1 MDNVNSEDVQLPSF
15 SSPGTSVSV
24 GEVSN
29 NEKQRKTDTTIKKS
43 NSPISFKL
51 DQSPLLKLNPTIKNN
66 NLQSSTSPS
75 FSNILVRSFQ
85 PKLRQ
90 SNSSDSGEQFKDI
103 QSLLAKYRKESLL
116 LSDIHMM
123 ASEYCRCRNQ
133 FCTLTAL
140 IVSLVCSVVDPI
152 LQKYADDVQ
161 KIFTTISF
169 AFIGG
174 LNVVFNFLAFQ
185 QREEKHKQA
194 RDSYLQIVDSIEV
207 ALAYSHEEGADKK
220 YDFNKVMGEVRQIR
234 TSIVK
239 NAPAIPVY
247 LSHKYEDIL
256 APSLLKYEL
265 KVAQKANRSQSRD
278 TDIQSTERTI

>member
-1 MDNVNSEDVQLPSF
+1 M
-15 SSPGTSVSV
+15 
-24 GEVSN
+24 
-29 NEKQRKTDTTIKKS
+29 
-43 NSPISFKL
+43 
-51 DQSPLLKLNPTIKNN
+51 
-66 NLQSSTSPS
+66 
-75 FSNILVRSFQ
+75 
-85 PKLRQ
+85 
-90 SNSSDSGEQFKDI
+90 
-103 QSLLAKYRKESLL
+103 
-116 LSDIHMM
+116 
-123 ASEYCRCRNQ
+123 
-133 FCTLTAL
+133 
-140 IVSLVCSVVDPI
+140 
-152 LQKYADDVQ
+152 
-161 KIFTTISF
+161 
-169 AFIGG
+169 
-174 LNVVFNFLAFQ
+174 NVVFNFLAFQ